1 MPLNEPHNANG
12 HVAASSSSDAARI
25 RTVVV
30 VDGDPL
36 ARSAT
41 RDALTAGDLLEVVGD
56 AASPEAALKVCAAV
70 TPDLVVVEV
79 DVADDH
85 GRGLIAA
92 LGALPSPPRVLPFS
106 RITGTEV
113 MLDTL
118 RAGACGFVHKES
130 GTESLVASVHA
141 VLRDEV
147 AITRVDTMRIVEFL
161 RLARRRASGMRPVR
175 STLTA
180 REWEIFDLMA
190 AGHTTRA
197 MADKLVLSEA
207 TVYSHVKSILR
218 KLDAHSRAEAIA
230 AVEAMSASADRRRR
244 D

>member
-1 MPLNEPHNANG
+1 VITTNG
-12 HVAASSSSDAARI
+12 SDAAVTG
-25 RTVVV
+25 TVVV

-41 RDALTAGDLLEVVGD
+41 REAIAADDLLEVVGE
-56 AASPEAALKVCAAV
+56 AAAADAALKVASAV
-70 TPDLVVVEV
+70 SPDVVVVEV

-106 RITGTEV
+106 RLRDADV

-130 GTESLVASVHA
+130 GTESLVLSVHA

-161 RLARRRASGMRPVR
+161 RLARQRASGMRPVR
-175 STLTA
+175 SPLTA

-190 AGHTTRA
+190 AGETTRA

-218 KLDAHSRAEAIA
+218 KLGAHSRAEAIA
-230 AVEAMSASADRRRR
+230 AVEAMSASSGRRR
-244 D
+244 DD